1 MLQLKKQAST
11 LEIGELSVGDCPA
24 CHAFVSH
31 IYFMQDAKSKRASK
45 WYACNCGIVFQNK
58 QPGGI
63 YDAAYRKKYSAF
75 DSKTK
80 SAYEY
85 PVRIYAPII
94 EELTYSRNALFIGC
108 PTFHQ
113 NEAFRARGWVDYTID
128 KNDSY
133 EPSDRAFVADFESFQ
148 FPEGLKFNLIWIY
161 STLECLIDPIAALS
175 KMKELLTED
184 GILFIAS
191 PDTDF
196 INTRSSSNFI
206 HWKDEYN
213 HIMWN
218 RRSISRHLESLGFV
232 IIMNRQNY
240 GHRFPAQDDFH
251 CLAQRKFF

>member
-1 MLQLKKQAST
+1 MLQLKKQADT
-11 LEIGELSVGDCPA
+11 LEIGELSIGTCPVCA
-24 CHAFVSH
+24 SYVSH
-31 IYFMQDAKSKRASK
+31 VYFMQDGNSKRQSK
-45 WYACNCGIVFQNK
+45 WYACSCGVVFQQK
-58 QPGGI
+58 HPFGV
-63 YDAAYRKKYSAF
+63 YDSAYRKKYATF

-80 SAYEY
+80 DAYEH

-94 EELTYSRNALFIGC
+94 EESLYGRKALFIGC

-128 KNDSY
+128 KNSSY
-133 EPSDRAFVADFESFQ
+133 EPGDRAFVADFEDFK

-161 STLECLIDPIAALS
+161 STLECFLDPVKALS
-175 KMKELLTED
+175 RCKDLLTED

-196 INTRSSSNFI
+196 INTRASCNFI

-218 RRSISRHLESLGFV
+218 KRSISRHLDSQGFNQ
-232 IIMNRQNY
+232 ILLKSNHER
-240 GHRFPAQDDFH
+240 RFPATDDFH
-251 CLAQRKFF
+251 GIWQKKFY